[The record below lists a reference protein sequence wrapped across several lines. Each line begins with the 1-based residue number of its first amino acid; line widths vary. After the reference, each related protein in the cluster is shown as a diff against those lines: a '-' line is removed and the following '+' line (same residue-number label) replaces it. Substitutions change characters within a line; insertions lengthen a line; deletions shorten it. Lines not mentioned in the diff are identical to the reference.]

1 MLFLVDRITLAG
13 QTEDAFTDHLRDYPC
28 YILRSGRGIDHA
40 KRVTIATLQT
50 MIFPFDDIEAAM
62 CASVERS
69 GGLSHVALVNTN

>member
-1 MLFLVDRITLAG
+1 MTADHT
-13 QTEDAFTDHLRDYPC
+13 FTDHLRDYPC

-40 KRVTIATLQT
+40 KRATIATLQT